1 MQIIECYRG
10 VVKMAEFCIECLRKF
25 EPNANENNV
34 VLSDNPELCEGCG
47 MLKNVVIEIND
58 EN

>member
-1 MQIIECYRG
+1 
-10 VVKMAEFCIECLRKF
+10 MAEFCLECLRKF
-25 EPNANENNV
+25 EPNANADSI

-47 MLKNVVIEIND
+47 HIKKIVVEIND

>member
-1 MQIIECYRG
+1 
-10 VVKMAEFCIECLRKF
+10 MAEFCLECLRKF